1 MNEKKL
7 LTPLKITVFHKD
19 QVALEN
25 TFNSY
30 PIVIGRSNKCD
41 VPLSQYEFL
50 SRQHCVVN
58 VEHGKIQVVDL
69 ESANGMYFEGQ
80 KVKKAL
86 IDRDVTISIG
96 EIKIRFELVEA
107 TVLESPDEVTKT
119 SGPKIMPDA
128 IPSFGGKKSSTETPK
143 SEHSETKASQRET
156 VKTQVDSKPIL
167 PKENIRVASPELQAT
182 ANKKSL
188 SHEKKKKQNKHSQA
202 HTELN
207 GLSVIKPHH
216 HAAQLRPNQRVLE
229 SYITWKDQIYES
241 QVYYPGSQV
250 IVGHGEN
257 VTLEVPTLKYALPLA
272 FYDGN
277 NTQCVIPQNFS
288 FAIQNESGFL
298 EKEDLVQ
305 SGQATNKNKSVQY
318 KMGPADVV
326 SVDLGPNMAV
336 HFRYA
341 PAPRQLSKAMQLLDD
356 PELKKTTVVSGI
368 AHLALLLT
376 ILLTEP
382 KSKAP
387 VIKNVPERYARLL
400 VKKPEPPK
408 PLPPPPPKKP
418 EPPKQKEVAKRE
430 QPKKQPQK
438 QPKIVK
444 KQPKQTK
451 IVKVQTSKILKR
463 INKYP
468 VEVDRPMKPAEKPV
482 VANIQ
487 AVGALA
493 ALNAFS
499 SKAAVSD
506 QPVAI
511 NINKNAGGQ
520 TALNTGGV
528 IGTLKTNTGK
538 LAAGGLA
545 SVKTKGLG
553 YGTGTGY
560 GVQGIKG
567 TAGGRAV
574 AGTVVGAPSLM
585 RLSKED
591 GLSRQQVMDVVKRYM
606 GEIQQCYERSLIDN
620 PNIAGRAEYEW
631 EISPKGAVQWA
642 KVKKSEMSG
651 ADSLNGCVTGIFKK
665 MKFPVAKNGQNT
677 IPNIGFPF
685 GRL

>member
-7 LTPLKITVFHKD
+7 STPLKITVFHKD
-19 QVALEN
+19 QIALEN
-25 TFNSY
+25 TFESY
-30 PIVIGRSNKCD
+30 PITIGRSHKCD
-41 VPLSQYEFL
+41 VPLSQFEFL
-50 SRQHCVVN
+50 SRQHCVVS
-58 VEHGKIQVVDL
+58 VEHGKIQVLDL
-69 ESANGMYFEGQ
+69 ESANGIYFEGQ

-86 IDRDVTISIG
+86 IDRDVTISVG

-107 TVLESPDEVTKT
+107 TVMDSSEVTKT
-119 SGPKIMPDA
+119 SGPKVFPSE
-128 IPSFGGKKSSTETPK
+128 IPSFKQDTYKQAKPETIV
-143 SEHSETKASQRET
+143 SQKET
-156 VKTQVDSKPIL
+156 VKTQVNTKPKI
-167 PKENIRVASPELQAT
+167 PEAGLTSSAKQEQPVKIET
-182 ANKKSL
+182 
-188 SHEKKKKQNKHSQA
+188 KKK
-202 HTELN
+202 HTPPRTN
-207 GLSVIKPHH
+207 PVDVDGGLSVIKPHH
-216 HAAQLRPNQRVLE
+216 HASQLRPNQRVLE
-229 SYITWKDQIYES
+229 SFVTWKDQIYES
-241 QVYYPGSQV
+241 QVFHAGSQV
-250 IVGHGEN
+250 IIGHGEN
-257 VTLEVPTLKYALPLA
+257 VNVEVPTLKFALPLA

-277 NTQCVIPQNFS
+277 NTQCVIPQNLHFS
-288 FAIQNESGFL
+288 IRNESGFL
-298 EKEDLVQ
+298 EKQDVIQ
-305 SGQATNKNKSVQY
+305 SGQGAQKNNSVSL
-318 KMGPADVV
+318 KMGPSDVV

-341 PAPRQLSKAMQLLDD
+341 PAPRQLSRDIPLLND
-356 PELKKTTVVSGI
+356 PELKKTTLISGI
-368 AHLALLLT
+368 AHFALLIT

-382 KSKAP
+382 KSKTP

-408 PLPPPPPKKP
+408 PLPPPPKKP
-418 EPPKQKEVAKRE
+418 EPPKPKEVAKRE
-430 QPKKQPQK
+430 PPKKQPTK
-438 QPKIVK
+438 PQPVVK
-444 KQPKQTK
+444 RQPKQTK
-451 IVKVQTSKILKR
+451 VVKVQPSKILKR
-463 INKYP
+463 VNRYP

-482 VANIQ
+482 VSNIQ

-499 SKAAVSD
+499 SKAAVSN

-511 NINKNAGGQ
+511 NINKDAGGQ

-574 AGTVVGAPSLM
+574 AGTVVGAPSLV

-591 GLSRQQVMDVVKRYM
+591 GLTRQQVMDVVKRYM

-620 PNIAGRAEYEW
+620 PNISGRIEYEW
-631 EISPKGAVQWA
+631 EISSKGAVQWA
-642 KVKKSEMSG
+642 KVKKSETAG
-651 ADSLNGCVTGIFKK
+651 ADGLNNCVTGVFKK